1 MNPRTAPAPRT
12 LTELAAR
19 AASDPRAV
27 SPADLAAVVAA
38 TPVAQLRAAAGG
50 GLRDLAIDIVLG
62 RLEEFVTPARWTGA
76 PVRLALR
83 LTGRGSGGADTVV
96 LTLDGVTAR
105 AARAGADGAAPADV
119 TIEAD
124 ALDLLLLVTG
134 QEHAA
139 LLFLRGG
146 LRLDGDVHLAI
157 AAAGCFQIPGV
168 AAAGARGAA
177 GSGAGRTGE
186 LDPLAIDANAV
197 AAVVR
202 ELSDGELR
210 ARMAGGVRDIVLGE
224 IFGRFGDHLRRDRT
238 ADVDAAIGWRIT
250 GREDGGVDEFLTRI
264 DHGTVVL
271 AEPGSVRP
279 RVSIQVEAADFLR
292 LVTGNANPAMMF
304 MRRRISVRGDL
315 GFAAQLTGM
324 FRIPSR

>member
-1 MNPRTAPAPRT
+1 MSPRTAPVPRT

-38 TPVAQLRAAAGG
+38 TPVAQLRAAAAG

-83 LTGRGSGGADTVV
+83 LTGRGGGGADTVV
-96 LTLDGVTAR
+96 LALDGVTAQ
-105 AARAGADGAAPADV
+105 AARAGSDGAAPADV

-168 AAAGARGAA
+168 ATGGRPAA

-238 ADVDAAIGWRIT
+238 IDVDAAIAWRIT

-264 DHGTVVL
+264 DHGAVVL
-271 AEPGSVRP
+271 AEPGSARP